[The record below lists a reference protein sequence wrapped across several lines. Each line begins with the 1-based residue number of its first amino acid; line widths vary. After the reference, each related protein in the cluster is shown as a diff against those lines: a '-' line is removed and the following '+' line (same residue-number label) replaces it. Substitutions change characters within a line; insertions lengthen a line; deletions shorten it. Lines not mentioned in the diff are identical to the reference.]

1 LLDRTSE
8 GGTPLNENK
17 FQIGLATVVML
28 VILRLSLGCHFLYE
42 GVWKIKNT
50 GEFSSEPFL
59 SQAKGPAAPF
69 FYSMLPDIAGRQRLH
84 IEKSVANDGSVTE
97 SISGYTYLRAWGEL
111 RDRAKRRYGMDEA
124 QAKQAGEVYDEAER
138 VLKAYLKDNFEKI
151 QQYFK
156 SLDAFDSRREGKNIG
171 WPTEQERI
179 WKRQDEL
186 RKDVKVW
193 LSDIDAFGVHYQR
206 ELWNLLT
213 DEQKA
218 RGWIMDSWNPLDWSQ
233 MQLIDFAV
241 TYGLTAIGLC
251 LMIGFFSRLACL
263 GGAAFMIFV
272 NLTQP
277 GWPTIYP
284 PAPPV
289 VGHSLLVT
297 KDFIELVALV
307 LLATTKAGRWG
318 GLDFFLY
325 DGICLPLRRRFFGL
339 RDEDDDQ

>member
-1 LLDRTSE
+1 
-8 GGTPLNENK
+8 
-17 FQIGLATVVML
+17 ML

-42 GVWKIKNT
+42 GVWKIKNA
-50 GEFSSEPFL
+50 GEFSAEPFL

-69 FYSMLPDIAGRQRLH
+69 FYSMLPDIDGRHRLH
-84 IEKSVANDGSVTE
+84 IERIVTGDDSATE
-97 SISGYTYLRAWGEL
+97 GISGNVYLKAWREL
-111 RDRAKRRYGMDEA
+111 RDRAIRRYRLDDE
-124 QAKQAGEVYDEAER
+124 QTKKAGEAYEDAER
-138 VLKAYLKDNFEKI
+138 ILKAYLKDNFEDI
-151 QQYFK
+151 RRYFK
-156 SLDAFDSRREGKNIG
+156 SLDAFDDIRSGRNIG

-193 LSDIDAFGVHYQR
+193 LSDIDAFGVYYQR
-206 ELWNLLT
+206 TLWGLLT
-213 DEQKA
+213 DQQKA
-218 RGWIMDSWNPLDWSQ
+218 KGWIMDSWNPLDWSQ

-284 PAPPV
+284 PAPPA

-297 KDFIELVALV
+297 KDFIELVALI
-307 LLATTKAGRWG
+307 LLATTRAGRWG

-325 DGICLPLRRRFFGL
+325 DGICLPLRRRFFGMASE
-339 RDEDDDQ
+339 EDDQ